1 MQTIRSLRL
10 CLELSLALLFV
21 FALGLYLNERH
32 QLHRLQRSTAY
43 AMSVVENFDVACN
56 LRDVDN
62 GEGTAVGECTV
73 LPHGPDHLANLPTH
87 TIDEEE
93 DQ

>member
-1 MQTIRSLRL
+1 MPKYLRL
-10 CLELSLALLFV
+10 YLELGLALLFIA
-21 FALGLYLNERH
+21 ALALYLNERH

-56 LRDVDN
+56 LTNIDN

-73 LPHGPDHLANLPTH
+73 LPHGPGHLANLPTH